1 MTVTIGRR
9 ELLAA
14 LGGTAVAW
22 PLAARAQQPSGPTKD
37 FVADFGAAPAP
48 ADSAPALQSWLTFAR
63 ANSGS
68 TLTVPAGYFL
78 INSNPGNEI
87 GWAGF
92 TNKCK
97 NATIQ
102 GSTTGVTKFNRFYMG
117 TYSNLQYTYDTAGR
131 IETAAAGSNT
141 ITLVNSGDA
150 SKFSVGNWVLVCGL
164 GLMRAD
170 SYPLSFQYFEYRKIT
185 TESGNRL
192 TLDAPLAYDYKSTW
206 PLVRSGDLHPTIDYG
221 GPAMIYRVTHS
232 EFFDNTSIIRNI
244 TVDPS
249 NNGDPGVFQGC
260 QRNYVVDGCT
270 FIGTGNYTTFS
281 PSNCASCRVLNTKW
295 SGGVGEVDKL
305 VSYLEIDHCET
316 ANTTLLFQSASVDRC
331 VIKNAVGKF
340 INGGTARIHE
350 ISNCNIQLFGG
361 PSFFGNTESLTL
373 ENSTVEPA
381 INKRCVERVDYEWT
395 GSGVFRT
402 PWTSSHITTAFQYAM
417 PGFRWA
423 IGNYQGAQ
431 PPGYIYPL
439 PGIYPD
445 DGSPPFSFRI
455 LDVYGDASY
464 FYVKTD
470 LTAPPPDT
478 KTYSGEKWSKFHLYA
493 CKTLTLTGISSAAD
507 LSYFAEPIA

>member
-1 MTVTIGRR
+1 MSCLRLTPSRRVGASMECPLSGANRKTFTRFSLPLLNPKTEVEATSILPSLNVKTAPSWRGIVPSTHLAREGRMTVTIGRR
-9 ELLAA
+9 ELLVA
-14 LGGTAVAW
+14 LGGAAAAW

-48 ADSAPALQSWLTFAR
+48 ADSAPALQRWLTFAR

-102 GSTTGVTKFNRFYMG
+102 GSTAGVTKFNRFYMG

-185 TESGNRL
+185 TQSGNRL

-221 GPAMIYRVTHS
+221 GP
-232 EFFDNTSIIRNI
+232 
-244 TVDPS
+244 
-249 NNGDPGVFQGC
+249 
-260 QRNYVVDGCT
+260 
-270 FIGTGNYTTFS
+270 
-281 PSNCASCRVLNTKW
+281 
-295 SGGVGEVDKL
+295 
-305 VSYLEIDHCET
+305 
-316 ANTTLLFQSASVDRC
+316 
-331 VIKNAVGKF
+331 
-340 INGGTARIHE
+340 
-350 ISNCNIQLFGG
+350 
-361 PSFFGNTESLTL
+361 
-373 ENSTVEPA
+373 
-381 INKRCVERVDYEWT
+381 
-395 GSGVFRT
+395 
-402 PWTSSHITTAFQYAM
+402 
-417 PGFRWA
+417 
-423 IGNYQGAQ
+423 
-431 PPGYIYPL
+431 
-439 PGIYPD
+439 
-445 DGSPPFSFRI
+445 
-455 LDVYGDASY
+455 
-464 FYVKTD
+464 
-470 LTAPPPDT
+470 
-478 KTYSGEKWSKFHLYA
+478 
-493 CKTLTLTGISSAAD
+493 
-507 LSYFAEPIA
+507 